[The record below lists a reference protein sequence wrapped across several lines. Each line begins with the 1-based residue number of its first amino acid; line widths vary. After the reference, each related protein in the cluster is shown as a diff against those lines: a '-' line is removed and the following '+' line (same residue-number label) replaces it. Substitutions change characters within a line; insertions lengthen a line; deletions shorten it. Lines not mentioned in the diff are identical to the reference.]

1 MGDVTSRDAM
11 LKSSTPLGKQTGD
24 NQVTSDGIGKTMK
37 KRIVVLD
44 LK

>member
-24 NQVTSDGIGKTMK
+24 NQVTSDRISKNDT
-37 KRIVVLD
+37 KRIVVSD